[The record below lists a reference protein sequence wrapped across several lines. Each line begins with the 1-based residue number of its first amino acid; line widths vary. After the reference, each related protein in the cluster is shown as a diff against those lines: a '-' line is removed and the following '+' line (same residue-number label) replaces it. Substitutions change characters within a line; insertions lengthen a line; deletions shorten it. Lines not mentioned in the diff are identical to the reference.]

1 MYNAMKQKKQKKMIS
16 IKSKLLGT
24 ILPVVVLMVLVLV
37 GGSYYLSKSII
48 QVYSRS
54 LLASSVENQAS
65 EIEGWLN
72 ENLAAFQSVKQLIEG
87 TNPREAELQEILDQ
101 YLGFNS
107 NYPNGLYIADE
118 NGKLMTATGAT
129 KPEGNPTESV
139 WYKDGLTRVNMS
151 FTDAYKNAE
160 GAAVISASGI
170 LNDNSGLVKVLS
182 ADLSLQKISIIV
194 NSFVQMDGAQA
205 FLLDSASGTI
215 LAHRD
220 SNLISTRLGDSTDA
234 FL

>member
-1 MYNAMKQKKQKKMIS
+1 MKQKKQKKMIS

-48 QVYSRS
+48 QGYSRS

-118 NGKLMTATGAT
+118 NGKLM
-129 KPEGNPTESV
+129 
-139 WYKDGLTRVNMS
+139 
-151 FTDAYKNAE
+151 
-160 GAAVISASGI
+160 ASGSVRVT
-170 LNDNSGLVKVLS
+170 N
-182 ADLSLQKISIIV
+182 
-194 NSFVQMDGAQA
+194 
-205 FLLDSASGTI
+205 
-215 LAHRD
+215 
-220 SNLISTRLGDSTDA
+220 
-234 FL
+234 